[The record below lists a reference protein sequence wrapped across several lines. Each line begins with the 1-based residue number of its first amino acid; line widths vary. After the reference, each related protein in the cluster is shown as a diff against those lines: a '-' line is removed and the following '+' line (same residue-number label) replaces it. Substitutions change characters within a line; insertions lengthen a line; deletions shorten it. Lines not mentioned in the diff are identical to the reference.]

1 MAREAVRRLPEG
13 TLSLWKREQAVLK
26 ARVVDRDT
34 EAWQRDPAFSGLL
47 RVGGLDVSFVKGDSV
62 SACASLVVLSY
73 PKLEVL
79 YEDCRM
85 VSLTAPY
92 VPGFLAFREGPFLVD
107 AVQRL
112 QEKEP
117 HLSPQ
122 VLLVDGNGVLHPRDT
137 PAAGWR
143 RHVPSDGRLRG
154 RPGHGP
160 EEPRPQ
166 HQASL
171 RLSGPQDEPGG
182 RRASRPQLLQISD
195 PGARAP
201 GAGKHRDQRH
211 ASREAQKSP
220 PTVKALG
227 PIQKPQTQAPRSS
240 RTRGR
245 AGAGHPEDWPPA
257 TCSSLRHKP
266 QGLLCRYRGSR
277 P

>member
-1 MAREAVRRLPEG
+1 MVSRDCLAQCAPPPAPPSLLHPCRLRGGLPPRCPHRPAQHRGSQETPAGGWARE
-13 TLSLWKREQAVLK
+13 
-26 ARVVDRDT
+26 
-34 EAWQRDPAFSGLL
+34 
-47 RVGGLDVSFVKGDSV
+47 
-62 SACASLVVLSY
+62 
-73 PKLEVL
+73 
-79 YEDCRM
+79 
-85 VSLTAPY
+85 
-92 VPGFLAFREGPFLVD
+92 
-107 AVQRL
+107 QRL
-112 QEKEP
+112 TQGE
-117 HLSPQ
+117 
-122 VLLVDGNGVLHPRDT
+122 DT